1 MSKYKRPRTHYAVL
15 ALNIVVVVGLLV
27 AGSGLMWAGQRL
39 GARQVV
45 TLDRNENATP
55 VDGANIEPSDEWNLT
70 EGDLE
75 AKNFLLTGSDNG
87 SCVDPD
93 SPYAGAFG
101 DRNSFGER
109 SDTIMIIRV
118 SP

>member
-75 AKNFLLTGSDNG
+75 AKTSYSRAPTTAIVSTRIPLMQVHSAIATVLANAAT
-87 SCVDPD
+87 
-93 SPYAGAFG
+93 
-101 DRNSFGER
+101 R
-109 SDTIMIIRV
+109 S
-118 SP
+118 